1 MSGRRLRVVCG
12 WLALPM
18 LIALPAV
25 SAWATDSVAVAL
37 TSEQTEDRV
46 NFINQVRKARRGETE
61 SQWQVGSTYAKLGAS
76 ERALPMLRSAA
87 EAGHPRAAALLAW
100 LHENGRGTENNI
112 EEAKRWYRRA
122 AEQGQAD
129 AMAALGRLLLRDLAE
144 RDAARQLLQKA
155 AQLDDPNGQYH
166 LGWLL
171 SQRSGEAVA
180 ATQAYA
186 LFSKAAGRGHVGAQV
201 ATATHLLTGTGVA
214 VDRNAAREWLER
226 AAEKQDP
233 VAHFLLGRISEGDGQ
248 AGLDKAQR
256 SFRVAATFGH
266 REAQFALANL
276 LASSVDVADRKE
288 AAEWFAK
295 ARDAGHKAA
304 ANRLGELYRDGA
316 GGLPQLDQ
324 AWSIFSQAAEQGDA
338 NAMYNLA
345 YLQNQGL
352 GGPRDT
358 GKALEWYIRATEAG
372 HEKASAVVARLLDSS
387 VKASDLGLKGFWQ

>member
-18 LIALPAV
+18 LFALPTVNA
-25 SAWATDSVAVAL
+25 SATDPVAVAL
-37 TSEQTEDRV
+37 SYEQTEDRA
-46 NFINQVRKARRGETE
+46 NFINRVRKARQGDTE
-61 SQWQVGSTYAKLGAS
+61 SQWQVGSTYAKLGHP

-87 EAGHPRAAALLAW
+87 EAGHPRAAALLGW
-100 LHENGRGTENNI
+100 LHENGRGTEKSI
-112 EEAKRWYRRA
+112 EEARRWYRSA

-129 AMAALGRLLLRDLAE
+129 AMAALGRLLLRDSAE
-144 RDAARQLLQKA
+144 RDAARLMLQKA
-155 AQLDDPNGQYH
+155 AQLDDPNGQYY

-171 SQRSGEAVA
+171 AQSSGDAFA
-180 ATQAYA
+180 DAQAYA
-186 LFSKAAGRGHVGAQV
+186 LFSKAASQGHVGAQV
-201 ATATHLLTGTGVA
+201 AAATHLLTGRGVA
-214 VDRNAAREWLER
+214 IDRKAAREWLER

-233 VAHFLLGRISEGDGQ
+233 VAHYLLGRISEGAGQ
-248 AGLDKAQR
+248 TSLDKAQS
-256 SFRVAATFGH
+256 SFRVAAIFGH

-276 LASSVDVADRKE
+276 LASSVALADRKE

-295 ARDAGHKAA
+295 AREAGHKAA

-316 GGLPQLDQ
+316 GDLQQVDR
-324 AWSIFSQAAEQGDA
+324 ARSIFRQAAEQGDA
-338 NAMYNLA
+338 DAMYNLA
-345 YLQNQGL
+345 HLQNQGL

-358 GKALEWYIRATEAG
+358 GKALEWYVRAAEAG